1 MSVNGKRY
9 RDDKPTST
17 DGEIAM
23 TPEEELE
30 AKKFAELA
38 ARAEAR
44 AAEKAANRT
53 QVSVKNDNDDLS
65 NKNESNGHSSSV
77 VIKTE
82 AEEKAAKFLTKAD
95 RERLAMERLQQ
106 RHMEAELRKK
116 EAAIAHERFV
126 TGQAVEEKRREA
138 RLQRERDDKERERR
152 QKEESKEAG
161 EHDHEL
167 KAIREHYLGQK
178 EKRRKVVKPSE
189 KFAKIFQFDWEEHDD
204 TGRNDMNP
212 LYNKRLQINSLFG
225 RGYIGG
231 IDLREQRKQSSF
243 LNALSSKRLTELMN
257 ADSRDRSLTSEERRE
272 RERTREYAAAALR
285 RRQNEELAALDSNNL
300 GKMGNHWT
308 EKKLEEMT
316 ERDWRIFR
324 EDFDIRVT
332 GGRATLPL
340 RYWEEGGF
348 PEEVMRSIREL
359 GYEKPS
365 PIQRQAIPIGLAQR
379 DIIGIAETG
388 SGKTAAFVI
397 PLLTYISNLPP
408 EMIENCADDGPL
420 AIVMAPTRELA
431 MQIEEEFI
439 KLARY
444 TSYKSVSVVGGQS
457 IEDQGF
463 RLRRGVE
470 VVIGTPGRMVDCVE
484 SNYMVLNQ
492 CNYVVLDEADRMIDM
507 GFEPQVVA
515 VLDAMGGTL
524 KDEDEEVAEQQVKI
538 ANEGKALFRITA
550 MFSATMPPEVER
562 IARKYLRH
570 PATIK
575 IGDQDSGK
583 NKRIEQHVQF
593 LSEGQKK
600 SKIVEELRRLQ
611 PGDKVIVFVNAK
623 KHADVM
629 GRQLEGS
636 GFSVGVLH
644 GGRSQDQRE
653 DTLEKFRS
661 GDIQILV
668 ATDVAG
674 RGLDIPDVTLVV
686 NYDMPNKIENYC
698 HRIGRT
704 GRAGKTGTAIT
715 FVTDSDTEVMFN
727 LKQYLES
734 TGANVPQ
741 QLAKHPAAQAAVGTR
756 DDKGKLVGS
765 RKDQIVYSKK

>member
-1 MSVNGKRY
+1 MQAVREKRD
-9 RDDKPTST
+9 REEFERVLSND
-17 DGEIAM
+17 EI
-23 TPEEELE
+23 LE
-30 AKKFAELA
+30 AKRLA
-38 ARAEAR
+38 DIAVKAEAK
-44 AAEKAANRT
+44 AAEREKLRLIDEESRKTNSDNNGISSGT
-53 QVSVKNDNDDLS
+53 KIKNDNDIDNEND
-65 NKNESNGHSSSV
+65 NK
-77 VIKTE
+77 TT
-82 AEEKAAKFLTKAD
+82 KFLTKSE

-106 RHMEAELRKK
+106 RHAETETRKK
-116 EAAIAHERFV
+116 DLAYAHERFV

-138 RLQRERDDKERERR
+138 RLQRDRDERERERR
-152 QKEESKEAG
+152 QKEESKEAS

-167 KAIREHYLGQK
+167 KAIRDHYLGSK
-178 EKRRKVVKPSE
+178 ERKRKVVKPSE
-189 KFAKIFQFDWEEHDD
+189 KFAKIFQFDWEENDD
-204 TGRNDMNP
+204 TTRNDMNP
-212 LYNKRLQINSLFG
+212 LYNKRVQINALFG

-231 IDLREQRKQSSF
+231 IDLREQRKQSNF
-243 LNALSSKRLTELMN
+243 LNALSSKRLIELMN
-257 ADSRDRSLTSEERRE
+257 ADCDDASLTSEERRN
-272 RERTREYAAAALR
+272 RERTREFAAAALR
-285 RRQNEELAALDSNNL
+285 NRQQEDLAALDDNKL
-300 GKMGNHWT
+300 GKLGSHWS
-308 EKKLEEMT
+308 EKKLDEMT

-340 RYWEEGGF
+340 RFWAEGNF
-348 PEEVMRSIREL
+348 PEEIMMAIRDL

-397 PLLTYISNLPP
+397 PLLCYLLQVPP
-408 EMIENCADDGPL
+408 EMIEHCADDGPL
-420 AIVMAPTRELA
+420 AVVMAPTRELA

-439 KLARY
+439 KLAKHTGFR
-444 TSYKSVSVVGGQS
+444 SVCVVGGQS

-463 RLRRGVE
+463 RLRKGAE

-515 VLDAMGGTL
+515 VLDAMGGVL
-524 KDEDEEVAEQQVKI
+524 KDEDEDKAEEQVRI
-538 ANEGKALFRITA
+538 AREGRALYRVTA
-550 MFSATMPPEVER
+550 MFSATMPAEVEL

-583 NKRIEQHVQF
+583 NKRIDQHVVF

-600 SKIVEELRRLQ
+600 SKITEELRRLQ
-611 PGDKVIVFVNAK
+611 SSDKVIVFVNAK
-623 KHADVM
+623 KQCDVI
-629 GRQLEGS
+629 GRVLEGAS
-636 GFSVGVLH
+636 FNVGVLH

-653 DTLEKFRS
+653 ETLEMFRA
-661 GDIQILV
+661 GVVQILV

-704 GRAGKTGTAIT
+704 GRAGKSGTALT
-715 FVTDSDTEVMFN
+715 FITDSDTEVMYS

-741 QLAKHPAAQAAVGTR
+741 QLAKHPSAQAAAGTR
-756 DDKGKLVGS
+756 DEKGNLVGS
-765 RKDQIVYSKK
+765 KKDQIVYSKK